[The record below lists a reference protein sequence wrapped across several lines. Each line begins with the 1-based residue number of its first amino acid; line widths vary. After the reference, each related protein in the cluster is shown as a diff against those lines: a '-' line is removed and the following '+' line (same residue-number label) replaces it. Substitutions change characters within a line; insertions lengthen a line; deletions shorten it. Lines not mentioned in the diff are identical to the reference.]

1 MEAFGNKLLPSSCLP
16 VHFSYMIA
24 SARRGD
30 SRAINVAGG
39 PMGILGLLMSGG
51 LNKIAH
57 QADLDR

>member
-1 MEAFGNKLLPSSCLP
+1 
-16 VHFSYMIA
+16 MIA